1 MKSRLAAKEVKILIR
16 EDYAWLTETYISH
29 RGLFDNLSVP
39 ENSLPAFERAAENRF
54 AIETDVQ
61 STKDGVLV
69 VFHDD
74 TLERMTGHKG
84 KLCDMTFEQLRTL
97 RLLDTQ
103 CVIPTF
109 DEFLKAADGTNIVVE
124 IKTHE
129 NIGET
134 ESKVYAALQNYK
146 GNFCVESFNPF
157 IVRWFKVHAP
167 EVICGQLSCS
177 FKGVFKGI
185 KRWLLAELK
194 FCRWNGSRFI
204 AYDAAT
210 IATCKAVKRYAKK
223 MPVICWTVK
232 SAQQQQDLRQYYDNM
247 IFDSYLPD
255 RDDLRKMAGEPCLY
269 SSDKEN

>member
-1 MKSRLAAKEVKILIR
+1 M
-16 EDYAWLTETYISH
+16 
-29 RGLFDNLSVP
+29 
-39 ENSLPAFERAAENRF
+39 
-54 AIETDVQ
+54 
-61 STKDGVLV
+61 
-69 VFHDD
+69 
-74 TLERMTGHKG
+74 
-84 KLCDMTFEQLRTL
+84 
-97 RLLDTQ
+97 
-103 CVIPTF
+103 
-109 DEFLKAADGTNIVVE
+109 KAADGTNIVVE

-223 MPVICWTVK
+223 MPIICWTVK

-269 SSDKEN
+269 NSDKEN